1 MMTAFN
7 RPLPFEMVT
16 NLIVIV
22 PEARFAAR
30 AFGGGGDLAAVA
42 AKYRRSL
49 ADRILAMSPAEVAAS
64 FSVTSLEAE
73 SLAPAFLAY
82 AELIRLNPVDRLL
95 VARATIRDGL
105 VLQIAKSIQSGS
117 TVFFPEQTITAALN
131 LARKYHADERHGLH
145 TAALARSIFDATQAQ
160 HGMGEGERLLL
171 EVASIVHDIGNYVAA
186 RGHHRHTYYLLVNSE
201 VFGLARMGLEAVAN
215 GARDHRK
222 GGPESGQPADAE
234 LPRRPRAP

>member
-30 AFGGGGDLAAVA
+30 ALGGEGELAAVPA
-42 AKYRRSL
+42 RDLRGF

-105 VLQIAKSIQSGS
+105 LLQIAKSIQSGS

-131 LARKYHADERHGLH
+131 PARKHHADERHGLH

-171 EVASIVHDIGNYVAA
+171 AAAPIVHDTGNYAA
-186 RGHHRHTYYLLVNSE
+186 RRAHHLHTYYLRVH
-201 VFGLARMGLEAVAN
+201 A
-215 GARDHRK
+215 
-222 GGPESGQPADAE
+222 
-234 LPRRPRAP
+234 